1 MHSFRH
7 KSGMATGAKKLAGLA
22 TCAMLSAI
30 SPAHANDTTATLSAG
45 GLELTVSPDIA
56 MEKEEL
62 YLSTKDVRVSYLFR
76 NTSKADIQTRVA
88 FPMPEVPF
96 GPIDNVVLPQPDKDN
111 FVGFTVKVDG
121 EQIRPELHIRAL
133 SAPVDGDA
141 QKPAFP
147 PDTDMTEAVHRAGL
161 PINAGLESWKA
172 KLSAMSDDARKVLVS
187 EGLLY
192 DGDGDASPDGLSPQ
206 WSMRETYH
214 WQQTFPADKAVKVE
228 HHYKPVSG
236 MSFFAGDA
244 SDMDA
249 INATFSKNYCLDQ
262 SGLAGIRRLI
272 NKARSASAAGKDTT
286 YVFATETEY
295 VLHTGAN
302 WKGPIGDFR
311 MTIDKLFPDAVLST
325 CVEGIVK
332 TGPTTFTV
340 ERKHFT
346 PDHDVRFVVF
356 RFGEPG

>member
-7 KSGMATGAKKLAGLA
+7 TSGMVTCTKKLAGLA
-22 TCAMLSAI
+22 TCATLSAI
-30 SPAHANDTTATLSAG
+30 SLAHANDTTAMLRAG
-45 GLELTVSPDIA
+45 GLELTVSTDIA

-96 GPIDNVVLPQPDKDN
+96 GPIDNVVLPQPDRDN

-133 SAPVDGDA
+133 SAPVDDGA
-141 QKPAFP
+141 KKPAFP
-147 PDTDMTEAVHRAGL
+147 PDTDMTEAVQRAGL
-161 PINAGLESWKA
+161 PINAGLESWKST
-172 KLSAMSDDARKVLVS
+172 LSAMSDGERKALVS

-192 DGDGDASPDGLSPQ
+192 DDDGDASPDGLSPQ

-244 SDMDA
+244 SDMDT
-249 INATFSKNYCLDQ
+249 IGVTFGKSYCLDQ
-262 SGLAGIRRLI
+262 NGLAGIRRLV
-272 NKARSASAAGKDTT
+272 NKARAAAAAGKDGT
-286 YVFATETEY
+286 YVYATETEY
-295 VLHTGAN
+295 VLRTGAN

-346 PDHDVRFVVF
+346 PEHDVRFVVF
-356 RFGEPG
+356 RFGESG